1 MWKKIAAGAAEGET
15 WKALA
20 AGAAEG
26 WRGLLPKTASATTK
40 VVPDSS
46 PKSATPTAALNLVA
60 DAVAAWRRWLRSP
73 SASPTARCVYPPHQL
88 PWRAPPEKQ
97 APRLR
102 RSVEGVASLATRVDA
117 ALALLVHGS
126 SFVGDSRAPTNST
139 AVSTTCSPASSIV
152 CCTEGEG
159 VSHCCFVGISVTQL
173 LDVVDEL
180 AVPSGAPRQVN
191 SSELI

>member
-40 VVPDSS
+40 LVPDSS

-73 SASPTARCVYPPHQL
+73 SASPTA
-88 PWRAPPEKQ
+88 
-97 APRLR
+97 
-102 RSVEGVASLATRVDA
+102 SVGGVASLATRVDA

>member
-40 VVPDSS
+40 LVPDSS

-97 APRLR
+97 APPSPTQRWRCGVVGYARRRGARSPRSWIKLR
-102 RSVEGVASLATRVDA
+102 RRLTRPHQLHGLLHHVFSRLLHCLLHGGRRGVALLLRRHLCHATTRRRRRTRSP
-117 ALALLVHGS
+117 L
-126 SFVGDSRAPTNST
+126 R
-139 AVSTTCSPASSIV
+139 SPA
-152 CCTEGEG
+152 TG
-159 VSHCCFVGISVTQL
+159 
-173 LDVVDEL
+173 
-180 AVPSGAPRQVN
+180 
-191 SSELI
+191 

>member
-1 MWKKIAAGAAEGET
+1 MEEDRGRRGGGVARSAAEDGVRHHQARARFFSKVGDADRGAQPRRRRGGGVAPLASLSISESHREVCIPSSSAAVEGTAGET
-15 WKALA
+15 
-20 AGAAEG
+20 
-26 WRGLLPKTASATTK
+26 
-40 VVPDSS
+40 S
-46 PKSATPTAALNLVA
+46 P
-60 DAVAAWRRWLRSP
+60 
-73 SASPTARCVYPPHQL
+73 
-88 PWRAPPEKQ
+88 
-97 APRLR
+97 PRLR
-102 RSVEGVASLATRVDA
+102 RSVGGVASLATRVDA

-180 AVPSGAPRQVN
+180 VVPSGAPRQVN